1 MRTYAAMWCLTNRSR
16 AFPTPEPSPVFA
28 ACHTLQLPT
37 WHHTC
42 CSNFCVIQW
51 YSTMPGNCRSLRDR
65 RGKSGTRRSRR
76 SNNRPMRRVSAKN
89 RTITR
94 RGGALPWL
102 RKKPTVRKVLSQA
115 DFDHLLMSP
124 EAVRKPDSRLIS
136 TPATLDLDI
145 YLASPAKVKEVKR

>member
-1 MRTYAAMWCLTNRSR
+1 
-16 AFPTPEPSPVFA
+16 
-28 ACHTLQLPT
+28 
-37 WHHTC
+37 
-42 CSNFCVIQW
+42 
-51 YSTMPGNCRSLRDR
+51 
-65 RGKSGTRRSRR
+65 
-76 SNNRPMRRVSAKN
+76 MRRVSAKN